1 MALSEKRVPMG
12 TPKSMGSSWFIII
25 FPIQIAIPRGIPPL
39 PLPDSRAPRA
49 PRHSPH
55 RRPVEVWRGGIQKWD
70 VMGYYNLKD
79 SSTWMFCLIFFWMIL
94 GWFWRFRPWE
104 GPGFHR
110 NLENVEPNS
119 QLTTGFMLDGRY
131 RSIMIYHDRSSFG
144 HISRCLRGLGMK
156 HGCKNHWKTLEKM
169 VISIVGELYQVI
181 SHHLDPH

>member
-79 SSTWMFCLIFFWMIL
+79 SSTWMFCLFFF
-94 GWFWRFRPWE
+94 GWFLDDSEDLDPEKARVFIETWKMWNPT
-104 GPGFHR
+104 H
-110 NLENVEPNS
+110 NS
-119 QLTTGFMLDGRY
+119 QQGFCWMVDIDPSW
-131 RSIMIYHDRSSFG
+131 SIMIDR
-144 HISRCLRGLGMK
+144 LLGTFLGVSEVWGWNMGAK
-156 HGCKNHWKTLEKM
+156 TTEKLWKKWWYQLLVSYIK
-169 VISIVGELYQVI
+169 LYPI
-181 SHHLDPH
+181 I